1 MLVWTLKRC
10 RSRPRPR
17 SPSPSPPVPLPLA
30 AAPCGAVPSGM
41 LTTWLSWALPR
52 PSAQALLA
60 RCAARARAAPG
71 APEREW
77 AESPPTPCF
86 SSPVPKWARKWMK
99 TALGQ
104 VSPCLSRLFKA
115 FFPWISERTAAKS
128 PRASLAEPLR
138 CFDHSCGVGGA
149 RRVVEGW
156 KKLVQLSPWG
166 LTSLDFT

>member
-115 FFPWISERTAAKS
+115 FFPWISERTAANRRELRSRSPCDASIIHVVSGELEGSWKVGKS
-128 PRASLAEPLR
+128 
-138 CFDHSCGVGGA
+138 SCNSVHGA
-149 RRVVEGW
+149 
-156 KKLVQLSPWG
+156 
-166 LTSLDFT
+166 